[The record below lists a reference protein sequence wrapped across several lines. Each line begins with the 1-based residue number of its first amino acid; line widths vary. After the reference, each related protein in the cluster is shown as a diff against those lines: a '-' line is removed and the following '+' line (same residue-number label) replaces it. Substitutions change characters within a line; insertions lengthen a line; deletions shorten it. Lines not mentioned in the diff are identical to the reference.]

1 MEKRDILIVVAGVA
15 IVIAMAFFIKP
26 AMTGKQPDLSIP
38 FLEPEPTVTPA
49 TLPTPYPSQTQRTTT
64 VPTPSAVPT
73 WSGQSKDLGF
83 VAPPVTSYSPTVTPT
98 HITPPEV
105 TPEQDVMVT
114 YATIEGRSGGI
125 TETLT
130 MPFPYWELEY
140 TVSPWEDR
148 FVGTTS
154 SKPAG
159 VAESFGAEV
168 FPSFSIEVV
177 NADDP
182 TEIIRTIEP
191 QGGLNPDLWE
201 KGDEYDPRP
210 WTEKF
215 YEGSSVRNYYFNVK
229 THMIQSYHIEIKVP
243 ERYLGKY

>member
-177 NADDP
+177 NADDRQRSSGQSNRREALIP
-182 TEIIRTIEP
+182 IYGRREMSTIHVPGQKSSMKEVLSEIIT
-191 QGGLNPDLWE
+191 L
-201 KGDEYDPRP
+201 
-210 WTEKF
+210 T
-215 YEGSSVRNYYFNVK
+215 
-229 THMIQSYHIEIKVP
+229 
-243 ERYLGKY
+243 

>member
-15 IVIAMAFFIKP
+15 IVIAMAFFVKP
-26 AMTGKQPDLSIP
+26 AMTGKDPDLSIP
-38 FLEPEPTVTPA
+38 FFEPEPVATPA
-49 TLPTPYPSQTQRTTT
+49 ALPPALPSKTPLPTTIPAPSP
-64 VPTPSAVPT
+64 VPS

-83 VAPPVTSYSPTVTPT
+83 VAPPVTSSSPTVTPT
-98 HITPPEV
+98 HNVPPEV
-105 TPEQDVMVT
+105 TPEQNVMVT

-125 TETLT
+125 TETLR
-130 MPFPYWELEY
+130 MPFPYWELQY

-148 FVGTTS
+148 YVGSTS
-154 SKPAG
+154 SKAAG

-168 FPSFSIEVV
+168 FPSFSIDVV
-177 NADDP
+177 NADNP
-182 TEIIRTIEP
+182 SEIIRTIEP
-191 QGGLNPDLWE
+191 RGGLNPELWD
-201 KGDEYDPRP
+201 KGKEYDPRP

-215 YEGSSVRNYYFNVK
+215 YEGSTVRNYYFVVK